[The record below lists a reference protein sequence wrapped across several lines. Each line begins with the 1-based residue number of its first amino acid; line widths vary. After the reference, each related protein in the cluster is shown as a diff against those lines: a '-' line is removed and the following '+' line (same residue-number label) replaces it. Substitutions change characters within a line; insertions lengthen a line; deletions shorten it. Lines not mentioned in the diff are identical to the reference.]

1 MNVKQLFAFVIGII
15 FISFSDA
22 LPRFRRQLGVGLP
35 LPIPGLGGQ
44 LGFGG
49 LVLIFLLHLN

>member
-1 MNVKQLFAFVIGII
+1 MNVKQFFAFVIGII
-15 FISFSDA
+15 FISFCDA
-22 LPRFRRQLGVGLP
+22 LPRFKRQLGVGMP

-49 LVLIFLLHLN
+49 LVVTFLLHLI